1 MIHIRPVS
9 DLRNKFP
16 EIESVVNEGQPV
28 YLTKNGY
35 GSMVVMSIE
44 QYSRLTGDI
53 EAKLDEAD
61 REAVK
66 TDKRLSHEEVFGN
79 VRRRLNEKV

>member
-1 MIHIRPVS
+1 MIQIRPVS

-16 EIESVVNEGQPV
+16 EIESVVKEGQPV

-44 QYSRLTGDI
+44 QYSKLTGDI

-61 REAVK
+61 EAAME

-79 VRRRLNEKV
+79 VRRRLGKNV

>member
-1 MIHIRPVS
+1 MIQIRPVS

-16 EIESVVNEGQPV
+16 EIESVVKEGQPV

-44 QYSRLTGDI
+44 QYSKLTGDI
-53 EAKLDEAD
+53 EARLDEAD
-61 REAVK
+61 AAAAE

-79 VRRRLNEKV
+79 VRRILRKNV

>member
-1 MIHIRPVS
+1 MIQIRPVS

-61 REAVK
+61 AAAVK
-66 TDKRLSHEEVFGN
+66 TDKRLSHDEVFDN
-79 VRRRLNEKV
+79 VRRRLGKNV

>member
-1 MIHIRPVS
+1 MIQIRPVS

-53 EAKLDEAD
+53 ETKLDEAD
-61 REAVK
+61 SAAEK
-66 TDKRLSHEEVFGN
+66 TDKRLSHDEVFGN
-79 VRRRLNEKV
+79 VRRRLGGNV